1 MNYNLAFNRLA
12 TLLAFAIPIS
22 IAAYNIILSALLL
35 TWILEGQWKKKWVVI
50 KEQPVF
56 KIMLI
61 YFLFAA
67 LSLLWTENLSSGL
80 HYLKQY
86 YIFLA
91 LPIFYTSID
100 RSRIPQFFS
109 AFLAAMIISEIVSYL
124 IFFDFMPFKLKDSW
138 SPSDP
143 SPFMMHSI
151 YSLFLVFSIFLMLS
165 RIAYEHRSRIETMI
179 YILFI
184 ATMTINLFIN
194 SGRTGQFAL
203 ALAMLVFIYLHYK
216 LHWLKTLLI
225 GLIVSIAVF
234 TSAYVFSPNFK
245 KRGLE
250 TFNSINYAIENNTPL
265 NDSTGQRFMMWQIA
279 SDIIYEHPIIG
290 VGIGDERDSYIRTLT
305 QKFPELHSN
314 IIEFTDLHNT
324 YLKIFTSTGIIG
336 ISLFIWIFYTLFK
349 ELEPTEELHGIGGV
363 LIVLL
368 LEYMFVGNF
377 PAAYLTILFIFMI
390 SIVLR
395 HPNSEEKKIG

>member
-1 MNYNLAFNRLA
+1 
-12 TLLAFAIPIS
+12 
-22 IAAYNIILSALLL
+22 
-35 TWILEGQWKKKWVVI
+35 
-50 KEQPVF
+50 
-56 KIMLI
+56 
-61 YFLFAA
+61 
-67 LSLLWTENLSSGL
+67 
-80 HYLKQY
+80 
-86 YIFLA
+86 
-91 LPIFYTSID
+91 
-100 RSRIPQFFS
+100 
-109 AFLAAMIISEIVSYL
+109 
-124 IFFDFMPFKLKDSW
+124 
-138 SPSDP
+138 
-143 SPFMMHSI
+143 
-151 YSLFLVFSIFLMLS
+151 MLS
-165 RIAYEHRSRIETMI
+165 RIAYEHRSRVETMV
-179 YILFI
+179 YLLFI

-225 GLIVSIAVF
+225 GLVVSITVF
-234 TSAYVFSPNFK
+234 TSAYIFSPNFK

-290 VGIGDERDSYIRTLT
+290 VGIGDERDSYVRTLT
-305 QKFPELHSN
+305 QKFPELHST

-349 ELEPTEELHGIGGV
+349 ELEPTEELHGVGGV

-390 SIVLR
+390 SIVLH
-395 HPNSEEKKIG
+395 HPNGEEKKIA